1 MNLYDLTMKISF
13 TIIFYDWNLLEN
25 RFQVETQRNEKPVQY
40 EGYAEVVS
48 RSREYVIQM
57 QEAEYELLR
66 LKQNISI
73 RIKHMEQLY
82 NCFIIM
88 WNHTQCQ

>member
-48 RSREYVIQM
+48 RSREYVIQP
-57 QEAEYELLR
+57 EGW
-66 LKQNISI
+66 I
-73 RIKHMEQLY
+73 RITEVETKHF
-82 NCFIIM
+82 NT
-88 WNHTQCQ
+88 N